1 MDLSNFEDLI
11 SILVFGDTHFKPRD
25 FEAGEELI
33 SKAHEVTEQMA
44 PTAIILLGDTMD
56 THETAKNAPWK
67 QACRF
72 IEGLS
77 EIAPVYVLIGNHDLI
92 NQSQFLT
99 DNHFFNP
106 LKKWNNVTIV
116 DTPLKVEI
124 GGYNIVLCP
133 YVPPGRFEEALDSM
147 IDLGGSE
154 GPGGPLGPNGSEQDF
169 DWRTDSSCIFGHQE
183 IEGVEY
189 NGITSTK
196 GDRWSEEYPP
206 LICGHIHTPSQ
217 IGENV
222 FYPGSSRQVDSN
234 ENPDKHIWNV
244 SFDEEG
250 RLEIDKIDL
259 GLKGRKE
266 IEMTCDNI
274 SEFDFDLANKYYIKI
289 KLQGTPEQFKIF
301 RKSFLHAKMMQHN
314 IKFGFNPIKDDS
326 VLTLAGYDRNLTT
339 EDLSFPVILRK
350 LVKSKNQVIID
361 AYEELYGENL
371 EDDVSENSR
380 ASASENMN
388 VELVFGST

>member
-1 MDLSNFEDLI
+1 LQYNWERMSDFDDFEDI
-11 SILVFGDTHFKPRD
+11 VSILVFGDTHFKPRD

-33 SKAHEVTEQMA
+33 AKAHEVATQLT

-77 EIAPVYVLIGNHDLI
+77 EIAPTYVIIGNHDLI

-99 DNHFFNP
+99 DNHFFDP
-106 LKKWNNVTIV
+106 LKKWPNVTII
-116 DTPLKVEI
+116 DKPLAVQI

-133 YVPPGRFEEALDSM
+133 YVPPGRFEEALDM
-147 IDLGGSE
+147 MAELGGCE
-154 GPGGPLGPNGSEQDF
+154 EEF
-169 DWRTDSSCIFGHQE
+169 DWRNETSCVFAHQE

-189 NGITSTK
+189 NGIVSTK
-196 GDRWSEEYPP
+196 GDRWAEEYPP
-206 LICGHIHTPSQ
+206 LICGHIHTPFQ

-234 ENPDKHIWNV
+234 ENPDKRIWNV

-250 RLEIDKIDL
+250 QPEFDKIDMC
-259 GLKGRKE
+259 LKGRKE
-266 IEMTCDNI
+266 VEMTCENI
-274 SEFDFDLANKYYIKI
+274 GDFDFELAEKYYVKV

-301 RKSFLHAKMMQHN
+301 RKSQMHAKMMQN
-314 IKFGFNPIKDDS
+314 GVKFGFNPIKDDS
-326 VLTLAGYDRNLTT
+326 ALSLAGYDGTATT
-339 EDLSFPVILRK
+339 EDLSFTAILRE
-350 LVKSKNQVIID
+350 LVKSKPEVVQS
-361 AYEELYGENL
+361 AYEELYDEVI
-371 EDDVSENSR
+371 EDEIG
-380 ASASENMN
+380 
-388 VELVFGST
+388 VELVFGDQE

>member
-1 MDLSNFEDLI
+1 MLSDFEDLI

-33 SKAHEVTEQMA
+33 AKAHEVAEQMA

-77 EIAPVYVLIGNHDLI
+77 EISPVYVLIGNHDLI

-133 YVPPGRFEEALDSM
+133 YVPPGRFEEALNSM
-147 IDLGGSE
+147 ADLGGCDE
-154 GPGGPLGPNGSEQDF
+154 DF
-169 DWRTDSSCIFGHQE
+169 DWRVDAFCIFGHQE

-189 NGITSTK
+189 NGIISTK
-196 GDRWSEEYPP
+196 GDRWAEEYPP
-206 LICGHIHTPSQ
+206 LICGHIHTPFQ

-234 ENPDKHIWNV
+234 ENPDKHIWNI

-250 RLEIDKIDL
+250 QLEIDKIDL

-314 IKFGFNPIKDDS
+314 IKFGFSPIKDDS
-326 VLTLAGYDRNLTT
+326 ALTLAGYDRNLTT

-350 LVKSKNQVIID
+350 LVKSKNQTVID

-371 EDDVSENSR
+371 EDDI
-380 ASASENMN
+380 SENMN